1 MLLLLD
7 CLLWHGA
14 ISMPSI
20 LWWLPIFLS
29 INTTHEQE
37 MLDKGRTGGRG
48 RRRRRRRRRR
58 MRGKA

>member
-1 MLLLLD
+1 LL
-7 CLLWHGA
+7 
-14 ISMPSI
+14 
-20 LWWLPIFLS
+20 

-48 RRRRRRRRRR
+48 RRRR